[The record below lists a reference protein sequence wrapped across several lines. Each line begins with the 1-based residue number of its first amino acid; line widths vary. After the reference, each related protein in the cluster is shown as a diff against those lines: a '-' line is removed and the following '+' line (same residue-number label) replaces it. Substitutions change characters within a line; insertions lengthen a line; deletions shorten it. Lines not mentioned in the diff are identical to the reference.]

1 MGAGPPCSA
10 EPRARGMA
18 AATPGRR
25 GQRSPRGGQITHGHI
40 TRSVCP
46 RQRSPR
52 IPREEEET
60 RRLPRAEPGPC
71 PHHDR
76 APCSWDTGA
85 HAAPPRQPP
94 APSLLMFFQPEALS
108 HAVTSYRDHSA
119 SSSGLPTLP
128 VARPPEEQTLQAA
141 TPPAAR
147 GRHLSGLNG
156 GQKPPKASPRA
167 RRMRRAG
174 GHPHSAGSEAAAGLG
189 VWAAPRAGA
198 PNSHPSSP
206 GKGLGTSPALPQHL
220 SGAGKGIQP
229 PILTPFRL
237 GLIACVKTSSFRL
250 ISPKASTRRL
260 PGQNHVFLPKTITL
274 PQPQPIPAAR
284 HWEDHVPAPTSPP
297 LPSAQI
303 GLQTHPSLCA
313 PLAPS
318 LRGVLEN
325 LGVLGDQPRG
335 FSASQGQSQQAG
347 GAAMR
352 LLQEDPH
359 TSLSYPKRTGTP
371 EPPRQPI
378 PGLGHTKGIRPGS
391 DPPLPQHNSRPLP
404 RLLSLITRD
413 KSPAPSSL
421 LLGGCGGR

>member
-1 MGAGPPCSA
+1 MLTGH
-10 EPRARGMA
+10 
-18 AATPGRR
+18 
-25 GQRSPRGGQITHGHI
+25 GG
-40 TRSVCP
+40 TRS
-46 RQRSPR
+46 
-52 IPREEEET
+52 
-60 RRLPRAEPGPC
+60 
-71 PHHDR
+71 
-76 APCSWDTGA
+76 
-85 HAAPPRQPP
+85 PPRQPP

-108 HAVTSYRDHSA
+108 HAVTSYRDHKA
-119 SSSGLPTLP
+119 SSSSLPTLP
-128 VARPPEEQTLQAA
+128 AAQPPEEQTLRAA
-141 TPPAAR
+141 TLPAAR
-147 GRHLSGLNG
+147 GRHLSGLIG
-156 GQKPPKASPRA
+156 GQKPPKASPQA

-174 GHPHSAGSEAAAGLG
+174 GHPRGAGSEAAAGLG
-189 VWAAPRAGA
+189 VWAAPWAGD

-206 GKGLGTSPALPQHL
+206 GKGPGTPPALPQHL

-274 PQPQPIPAAR
+274 PLPQPIPAAR
-284 HWEDHVPAPTSPP
+284 HWEGHVPAPTSPP

-347 GAAMR
+347 GGSNEAAAGGPPHVSEVP
-352 LLQEDPH
+352 QKDGDPSTPRAAH
-359 TSLSYPKRTGTP
+359 PGARPHKR
-371 EPPRQPI
+371 
-378 PGLGHTKGIRPGS
+378 
-391 DPPLPQHNSRPLP
+391 NS
-404 RLLSLITRD
+404 SWV
-413 KSPAPSSL
+413 
-421 LLGGCGGR
+421 